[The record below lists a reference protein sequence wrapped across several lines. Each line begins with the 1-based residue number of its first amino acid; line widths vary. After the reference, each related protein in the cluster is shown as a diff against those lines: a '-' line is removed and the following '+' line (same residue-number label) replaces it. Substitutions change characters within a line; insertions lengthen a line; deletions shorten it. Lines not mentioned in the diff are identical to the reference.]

1 MPRGE
6 VVQAERQS
14 WVDAMPGDAVYVI
27 QSSTVSISHLE
38 SERRSFSEP
47 PTQEA
52 SQRTKPNAPLVVKD
66 EHGEPFGVNRAWPRR
81 HARALPRAF

>member
-1 MPRGE
+1 
-6 VVQAERQS
+6 
-14 WVDAMPGDAVYVI
+14 MPGDAVYVI

-52 SQRTKPNAPLVVKD
+52 SQRTKPML
-66 EHGEPFGVNRAWPRR
+66 R
-81 HARALPRAF
+81 